1 MQYLLH
7 YMQYCGGY
15 EPKNCIAGIDVPLL
29 HVYDNDKTWTWIYVC
44 KGITWIE
51 HPVSLTDFKQ
61 MIHIFRLHW
70 LQSSWIKLQLFTGAT
85 KTTLTLFNKIWK
97 ITFMY

>member
-15 EPKNCIAGIDVPLL
+15 EPKNCIAGTDVPLL

-51 HPVSLTDFKQ
+51 HPVSLWSTFLGYTGFKVA
-61 MIHIFRLHW
+61 
-70 LQSSWIKLQLFTGAT
+70 G
-85 KTTLTLFNKIWK
+85 
-97 ITFMY
+97 

>member
-29 HVYDNDKTWTWIYVC
+29 HVYDNDKT
-44 KGITWIE
+44 
-51 HPVSLTDFKQ
+51 
-61 MIHIFRLHW
+61 
-70 LQSSWIKLQLFTGAT
+70 
-85 KTTLTLFNKIWK
+85 
-97 ITFMY
+97 